1 MQKAASIHAIITSQV
16 FNLMFN
22 VMATLFTNSDFLFN
36 ILVFPSGFVKKSVS
50 HRYKL

>member
-22 VMATLFTNSDFLFN
+22 VMATFIHKFR
-36 ILVFPSGFVKKSVS
+36 FPI
-50 HRYKL
+50 